1 MLKILFLTHRYL
13 GITLGILMV
22 LWCLSGFIMMYKP
35 YPELSREESLALLN
49 TLDLQD
55 CCDPVSAQ
63 GLEETR
69 YQGFQVQ
76 MLDSLPVLQLT
87 GEDGRLVTLDLH
99 HQRLFYSVQEKFAQQ
114 IAGNFAEQRQFPDA
128 RLMGEIYNDQWTV
141 YGAYNPHRPLYHLA
155 ADDDQGTQW
164 YMSSRTGEVIQLTT
178 REQRIWGY
186 LGAVIHW
193 LYPTMLREK
202 VLLWSQTVI
211 WLTIASIFLTCTGL
225 YFGLRQY
232 KTRNSGR
239 KSPYWG
245 LSRWHHYAG
254 LSFGVL
260 TFSWVLSGLFS
271 MQPWGLMEGEGAAP
285 EEAQL
290 RGSNMAW
297 AAVSEAV
304 SRLPAL
310 DLPADTVRVE
320 GQLLQG
326 QLALYAV
333 NRNGAKQ
340 RYSTDNFNS
349 AALEAHTLQA
359 LAAQLSP
366 GGPPISAELITGEDA
381 YYFNHHE
388 QVQLPAFRVIA
399 NDSKQTRYYLDPVS
413 GEVLDKI
420 DTKDRWYRWLHYGLH
435 RGDFTLFLRSRP
447 VWDILMWTLLL
458 GVTVVCITGMLM
470 GFRRI
475 SRSV

>member
-1 MLKILFLTHRYL
+1 
-13 GITLGILMV
+13 
-22 LWCLSGFIMMYKP
+22 
-35 YPELSREESLALLN
+35 
-49 TLDLQD
+49 
-55 CCDPVSAQ
+55 
-63 GLEETR
+63 
-69 YQGFQVQ
+69 
-76 MLDSLPVLQLT
+76 
-87 GEDGRLVTLDLH
+87 
-99 HQRLFYSVQEKFAQQ
+99 
-114 IAGNFAEQRQFPDA
+114 
-128 RLMGEIYNDQWTV
+128 
-141 YGAYNPHRPLYHLA
+141 
-155 ADDDQGTQW
+155 
-164 YMSSRTGEVIQLTT
+164 
-178 REQRIWGY
+178 
-186 LGAVIHW
+186 
-193 LYPTMLREK
+193 
-202 VLLWSQTVI
+202 
-211 WLTIASIFLTCTGL
+211 
-225 YFGLRQY
+225 
-232 KTRNSGR
+232 
-239 KSPYWG
+239 
-245 LSRWHHYAG
+245 
-254 LSFGVL
+254 
-260 TFSWVLSGLFS
+260 
-271 MQPWGLMEGEGAAP
+271 
-285 EEAQL
+285 
-290 RGSNMAW
+290 MAW